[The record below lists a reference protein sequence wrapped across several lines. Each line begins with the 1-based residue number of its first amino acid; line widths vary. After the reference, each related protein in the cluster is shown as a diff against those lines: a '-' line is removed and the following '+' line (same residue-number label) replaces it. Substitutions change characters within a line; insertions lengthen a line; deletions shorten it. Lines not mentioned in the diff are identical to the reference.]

1 MAMDAPIELA
11 TMRARGHP
19 WPSAAAGQQ
28 LAGVSFKHAHLP
40 DILANALVEGFFEV
54 HAENYMGMG
63 GPPHRMLTAIRQDY
77 PLSLHGVCMSIGG
90 PDELDSGHLARFRD
104 LVRRYE
110 PMLVS
115 EHLAWSSHAGTF
127 FNDLLPLP
135 YNHDTLAHVCSHIAQ
150 VQDAIGRPLL
160 LENPA
165 TYVAFASS
173 TMSEL
178 DFLKMMVQRTGC
190 GLLLDINNVF
200 VCATNHGFSASAYL
214 ADFPLDQVGE
224 IHLAGHG
231 SQVDDEGDALLI
243 DGHDRAVDDVV
254 WDLYDSVIARG
265 GPRPTL
271 IEWDSDL
278 PRWPILRDQA
288 SRARQIMAARR
299 VSPLRAHHVA

>member
-1 MAMDAPIELA
+1 MVMDAPIEPESI
-11 TMRARGHP
+11 RAQGHP

-28 LAGVSFKHAHLP
+28 LAGVSFKHAHLQ
-40 DILANALVEGFFEV
+40 DILANAPVEGFFEV

-90 PDELDSGHLARFRD
+90 TDELDSGHLARFRD

-115 EHLAWSSHAGTF
+115 EHLAWSSHGGTF

-135 YNHDTLAHVCSHIAQ
+135 YNHDTLARVCSHIAQ

-165 TYVAFASS
+165 TYVTFASS

-178 DFLKMMVQRTGC
+178 DFIKMMVQRTGC
-190 GLLLDINNVF
+190 GLLLDINNVY

-214 ADFPLDQVGE
+214 ADFPLEQMGE

-231 SQVDDEGDALLI
+231 AQVDDEGDALLI
-243 DGHDRAVDDVV
+243 DGHDRAVADVV

-271 IEWDSDL
+271 VEWDSDL
-278 PRWPILRDQA
+278 PGWPILRDQA
-288 SRARQIMAARR
+288 SRARQIMAAHR